1 MPEIDN
7 KVISITFNNEQ
18 FLKDVA
24 DTIKVIEELNQA
36 ASGKNIDT
44 SGIDGLSRAFR
55 SASGGLTRDV
65 HSVIQTITGLSEA
78 TNANFQTGGIDALR
92 KALENTGTT
101 AVDVEDT
108 ITSLQQLSKT
118 GVAYAGDLGISTTGQ
133 SIREESAI
141 TRGAITQDIDD
152 VTNSFSMM
160 EMLMMGVMMNLGNKA
175 VEIGS
180 MAVSS
185 LTRGFRDGWGEYN
198 SLVNSTQTI
207 LANTERYGTTM
218 DDVSDALGELNK
230 YADLTT
236 YAFSDMT
243 RNIGYFTTAGVDLE
257 DSVTAIQGLS
267 NVGALFG
274 ADAQAVAR
282 AGYQVS
288 QAMSA
293 GVIKLMDWRSMIN
306 AGMGGQALQDELITT
321 AAVMSGTSVD
331 AMNDYIES
339 LGGFNASLQEGWL
352 TSDIFLETMRKFAG
366 QSREYYESL
375 TDEAGNRLYSDEEI
389 DRLVQLGETALE
401 SATKVRTFQQMMD
414 AFQESIGSGWQQT
427 FSLIIGNLEE
437 AKEFWT
443 PINDILTNIANS
455 FFDFQNGTLEIWR
468 EFGGRE
474 ELLKGLE
481 NILTGISN
489 VLSAIGLGFRDAFG
503 SQYSVGNRLVQVTEA
518 FTDLTESL
526 VLSEEELGYLRD
538 FFGGI
543 FEPISLVVDIIYELV
558 RAFFNAGDAVN
569 GVETTADG
577 LMSGTRE
584 FRKSIL
590 AVLGYIGSI
599 LKAGAQFIRD
609 NKTVRKVIQVFAKV
623 VKTTFGTIAR
633 IIAAPFVLF
642 YQIWERYNIG
652 EKLEEFWNKV
662 VIYFIPIVDAVNEVR
677 DAFKSWF
684 DFTKTNIGG
693 LITSLGGPL
702 AILEDT
708 FGSLIKLFK
717 DLFDPTVSI
726 SEAFSNFINAM
737 QHGKMSIVIEAIQ
750 SSLGNLWAQLQ
761 NTTIGQWF
769 SDLKTQIQNA
779 WDSIAQTDFGKWISE
794 IISSISDFLGLDTV
808 EWETFWDTTKTVV
821 TTIADSVS
829 TGWEKIK
836 SFFTELFDIFKDW
849 LGISDDTEDAADTL
863 SSSFGAIGGE
873 MMEGQIA
880 QLPIVAET
888 VRNAIIGITET
899 IVDAEKAIPDPKES
913 KFLEFLAAIP
923 EKINLVV
930 DGIAHS
936 KVIKN
941 VKEFFILMYNKIQ
954 GFLNQDLYE
963 QGADILTFFR
973 NAVDLLNN
981 ALGDFMGVDD
991 FSFNII
997 GLIRFVGAAIS
1008 ALINTF
1014 ADIDADALANVGKI
1028 VDMVCHVLYAVAASN
1043 IAGAAYQ
1050 FNKTLSTMASAFEA
1064 TKTALVETAKAAKW
1078 TAIANM
1084 LASFAAV
1091 LITIMAVIFGF
1102 AVLAKDHLGEML
1114 IGVGLIILVIASL
1127 SIAISHIID
1136 TSKTLGKNNAIG
1148 SISNLIKSITTMLI
1162 VLIGVL
1168 LALIGTAYL
1177 LNLALAYDDTGT
1189 FSAVLTGMTIIFG
1202 AIIIALVSFV
1212 GYLLSQAREFEKKGG
1227 ERSLNAVG
1235 NLIAAV
1241 NGFMISVVI
1250 MVTALLADIML
1261 FTKFINYVYS
1271 NSLDLEFI
1279 TAIMFVIG
1287 IVGLAIAGVGLM
1299 IKVAREVASGST
1311 INPKEFKTTVVI
1323 LGGLLALV
1331 VLSVSILILAMT
1343 GLVWLMS
1350 SNGHNIGEFAA
1361 AFGMIAGLLVI
1372 LFAGIWLIA
1381 KAIQTMSQFS
1391 IGVGGLWS
1399 AFGVIV
1405 LTLVVIGGFIAG
1417 ILWVGME
1424 IANRISDLNTFVT
1437 IMKVL
1442 GISLIAVIGTILAI
1456 GLIISKVNVS
1466 DATWRELTVLGIAM
1480 FEVVIALGAISFAM
1494 SMLITTMAES
1504 GFLSQGGNLWQVMWT
1519 IVIMLGV
1526 VVAILAAVAILTKTN
1541 VISDAEIGNM
1551 IAIAGAI
1558 TIASL
1563 AFILIAQALASVT
1576 SVAND
1581 PGFVKAA
1588 IALGVC
1594 FAVIGGVLIALTAI
1608 SKKTIAPVMASALSI
1623 LIASLAFGV
1632 IAQAIS
1638 YIASIPIDQLIT
1650 AAVVMGAL
1658 TFIMGVLLTALTAIG
1673 AGTGGIGVGAIF
1685 AAAAAILALGGAYY
1699 FIGLGVKAFG
1709 EGCKKTVSAIA
1720 KFADALNNLKNIDVD
1735 GIKIKIAGILG
1746 IATKVVETLVKLA
1759 PKIGEVVYL
1768 VIKGV
1773 MMGAVAGF
1781 QEGIIIGI
1789 GTIAQAIVDYA
1800 PIIVEALVQIGTIF
1814 VQVIH
1819 GILEYCVEVAS
1830 ADFGPG
1836 GMVRTL
1842 AVSIGDFVVWLSGK
1856 MAQWSIELVDSVL
1869 EGLCTALSDENK
1881 LQSILL
1887 RIQILWL
1894 RIKQGFMD
1902 ILGFPSLS
1910 ALGSA
1915 LVLNLMNGV
1924 IETLQLIGNVAMP
1937 PVLRDALEEAGL
1949 DFNGFIDDLQG
1960 TLSSAENEAISDM
1973 YDTSDIEDDIASL
1986 TTRLAELD
1994 RTAGQAMYNP
2004 AEYYSNLANA
2014 ADGANSSTSSLFDTI
2029 GSRIRSLIGIGDDF
2043 SISDLFGDLFNHS
2056 GGGGGR
2062 GFDLSS
2068 LTDNLGGL
2076 SDIFGSFDLSGIFNT
2091 DSLTTFNLGL
2101 GDTVDIL
2108 GSDTLSNPVISPVI
2122 DDTQFNLGLADME
2135 NTWHNAEFDSVAVDA
2150 GNSMLLRERSEG
2162 DATTDGATSVSYTQI
2177 INNATQRSPIE
2188 VYRDTRSLIQ
2198 GEF

>member
-55 SASGGLTRDV
+55 SAASGLNRDV
-65 HSVIQTITGLSEA
+65 ESVTHAITGLGEA
-78 TNANFQTGGIDALR
+78 TNVNFQTGGIDALR
-92 KALENTGTT
+92 KALENTGMT

-108 ITSLQQLSKT
+108 IASLQQLSKT

-218 DDVSDALGELNK
+218 DDVSEALGELNK

-243 RNIGYFTTAGVDLE
+243 RNIGYFTTAGVNLE

-306 AGMGGQALQDELITT
+306 AGMGGQALQDELIET
-321 AAVMSGTSVD
+321 AAVMSGTSID

-339 LGGFNASLQEGWL
+339 LGGFNASLQQGWL

-389 DRLVQLGETALE
+389 DRLVQLGETAME

-443 PINDILTNIANS
+443 PINDILTNISNA

-503 SQYSVGNRLVQVTEA
+503 SQYSIGNRLVQVTEA

-577 LMSGTRE
+577 LFNGAKNLRTALLS
-584 FRKSIL
+584 
-590 AVLGYIGSI
+590 VLGYIGSI
-599 LKAGAQFIRD
+599 LKAGAQFIRE

-623 VKTTFGTIAR
+623 VKTTFGAIAR

-652 EKLEEFWNKV
+652 EKLEEFWNNV
-662 VIYFIPIVDAVNEVR
+662 VAYFLPIIDVVEDVKNAFEDWFNSARNNFNTLFGNLDPLDVLINTFLAV
-677 DAFKSWF
+677 KQ
-684 DFTKTNIGG
+684 
-693 LITSLGGPL
+693 
-702 AILEDT
+702 
-708 FGSLIKLFK
+708 LFS
-717 DLFDPTVSI
+717 DLFDPTISI
-726 SEAFSNFINAM
+726 SEAFERFKNALSE
-737 QHGKMSIVIEAIQ
+737 GGLSSVIEFVRTEL
-750 SSLGNLWAQLQ
+750 SRLWDTLKDTAL
-761 NTTIGQWF
+761 GQWF
-769 SDLKTQIQNA
+769 LDLKTQIQNA
-779 WDSIAQTDFGKWISE
+779 WDAFAQTNIGRWISSV
-794 IISSISDFLGLDTV
+794 IDSIRDFLGLDTIS
-808 EWETFWDTTKTVV
+808 WETFWDTTKTVV

-829 TGWEKIK
+829 TGWGKIK
-836 SFFTELFDIFKDW
+836 GFFTELFDILKDW
-849 LGISDDTEDAADTL
+849 FGFSDDTEAAAETMSD
-863 SSSFGAIGGE
+863 SFGAIGGG

-880 QLPIVAET
+880 QLPIVASS
-888 VRNAIIGITET
+888 VSNAILE
-899 IVDAEKAIPDPKES
+899 IVRAAENAEKMIPDPNNS
-913 KFLEFLAAIP
+913 SFLSYLASIP
-923 EKINLVV
+923 EKINT
-930 DGIAHS
+930 IISSITHS

-941 VKEFFILMYNKIQ
+941 IKEFFILLINPIKE
-954 GFLNQDLYE
+954 FFNQDLHE
-963 QGADILTFFR
+963 QKDDVLSFFS
-973 NAVDLLNN
+973 NALEKIKDVLLNLLGLAGDGVPTGISLIFQSIGN
-981 ALGDFMGVDD
+981 AIVVFLNTFGNIDEKAMLRVRELAVLLAGVLSIITGLKLAAAFSKLASGAQLLAKGWQQAEEATLEFAKSRKWSAIRDVLIAFAVALFAILAIVLVIALAIKSDYLLYILAGFVAIALVLRILCSGIINIEKAAKGIKGNVLSDVSSILLNVSKILFGIVLAMGAIVGIA
-991 FSFNII
+991 FAITKII
-997 GLIRFVGAAIS
+997 ETDESGYFVYILFGVLAFFVVMCTVITIFIS
-1008 ALINTF
+1008 ALMRTAKKIST
-1014 ADIDADALANVGKI
+1014 VGQWKA
-1028 VDMVCHVLYAVAASN
+1028 YQAVAGVV
-1043 IAGAAYQ
+1043 GAV
-1050 FNKTLSTMASAFEA
+1050 S
-1064 TKTALVETAKAAKW
+1064 
-1078 TAIANM
+1078 
-1084 LASFAAV
+1084 
-1091 LITIMAVIFGF
+1091 
-1102 AVLAKDHLGEML
+1102 
-1114 IGVGLIILVIASL
+1114 GLL
-1127 SIAISHIID
+1127 
-1136 TSKTLGKNNAIG
+1136 
-1148 SISNLIKSITTMLI
+1148 
-1162 VLIGVL
+1162 
-1168 LALIGTAYL
+1168 
-1177 LNLALAYDDTGT
+1177 
-1189 FSAVLTGMTIIFG
+1189 
-1202 AIIIALVSFV
+1202 
-1212 GYLLSQAREFEKKGG
+1212 
-1227 ERSLNAVG
+1227 
-1235 NLIAAV
+1235 
-1241 NGFMISVVI
+1241 
-1250 MVTALLADIML
+1250 
-1261 FTKFINYVYS
+1261 
-1271 NSLDLEFI
+1271 
-1279 TAIMFVIG
+1279 IG
-1287 IVGLAIAGVGLM
+1287 IVILMGGLILSIITLTLFFKAIDMFNLYDEFQIALGLVVTILGIAAIGVWLVLSM
-1299 IKVAREVASGST
+1299 AKNISSSVAA
-1311 INPKEFKTTVVI
+1311 INPKEFRKVMTTITTFMLVMAASIGILIGCMVLLVQMMGDSYTVRDNFIVAAVI
-1323 LGGLLALV
+1323 VAGLLIALLGGLSLIFRAMSGMAKTSAGKLWNSFGIMLATTLAL
-1331 VLSVSILILAMT
+1331 
-1343 GLVWLMS
+1343 
-1350 SNGHNIGEFAA
+1350 AA
-1361 AFGMIAGLLVI
+1361 IAGALVY
-1372 LFAGIWLIA
+1372 FGNE
-1381 KAIQTMSQFS
+1381 MS
-1391 IGVGGLWS
+1391 
-1399 AFGVIV
+1399 
-1405 LTLVVIGGFIAG
+1405 
-1417 ILWVGME
+1417 
-1424 IANRISDLNTFVT
+1424 D
-1437 IMKVL
+1437 K
-1442 GISLIAVIGTILAI
+1442 
-1456 GLIISKVNVS
+1456 VS
-1466 DATWRELTVLGIAM
+1466 DMDKLQ
-1480 FEVVIALGAISFAM
+1480 
-1494 SMLITTMAES
+1494 SMLITMGVTLTGVIAAVVIILALASTVAVSKLLWRNLGLLAAAMFGMIVSLGLISLSLSILVYTLGTS
-1504 GFLSQGGNLWQVMWT
+1504 GFLSQGGNLWQVMGT
-1519 IVIMLGV
+1519 ILIMLGV
-1526 VVAILAAVAILTKTN
+1526 VVSILTLVAILTKTN

-1551 IAIAGAI
+1551 MAIAGAI
-1558 TIASL
+1558 TLASL
-1563 AFILIAQALASVT
+1563 AFIMIAGALALVT
-1576 SVAND
+1576 SIAND

-1594 FAVIGGVLIALTAI
+1594 FAIIGGVLIALTAI
-1608 SKKTIAPVMASALSI
+1608 SKKTIAPVMASAASI
-1623 LIASLAFGV
+1623 LVASLAFGK
-1632 IAQAIS
+1632 IAKAIS
-1638 YIASIPIDQLIT
+1638 SIASIPIDQLI
-1650 AAVVMGAL
+1650 AAAGVMGAL
-1658 TFIMGVLLTALTAIG
+1658 TFIMGVLLVALTAIG
-1673 AGTGGIGVGAIF
+1673 AGTGGWGALAIA
-1685 AAAAAILALGGAYY
+1685 AAAAAILALGEAYQLM
-1699 FIGLGVKAFG
+1699 GLGVMAFG
-1709 EGCKKTVSAIA
+1709 EGCEKTVSAIDG
-1720 KFADALNNLKNIDVD
+1720 FADALNSLKDIDVD
-1735 GIKIKIAGILG
+1735 GIKIKISGILG
-1746 IATKVVETLVKLA
+1746 IATKVVEKLLELA
-1759 PKIGEVVYL
+1759 PKIGKVVYL

-1789 GTIAQAIVDYA
+1789 GTIAQSIVDYA

-1819 GILEYCVEVAS
+1819 GILEYCVETVS

-1836 GMVRTL
+1836 GMIRTL

-1924 IETLQLIGNVAMP
+1924 IETLQRIVNVEMS
-1937 PVLRDALEEAGL
+1937 PVLRDALSAAGL
-1949 DFNGFIDDLQG
+1949 DLNGFVDELQG
-1960 TLSSAENEAISDM
+1960 TLTSAENIAIADM
-1973 YDTSDIEDDIASL
+1973 YDTSSIEDDINSLTASL
-1986 TTRLAELD
+1986 AALD
-1994 RTAGQAMYNP
+1994 RSTGQAMYNP
-2004 AEYYSNLANA
+2004 TEYFSNLANA
-2014 ADGANSSTSSLFDTI
+2014 ADGANSTTSSLFDTI

-2043 SISDLFGDLFNHS
+2043 SITDLLGDLFNHS

-2062 GFDLSS
+2062 FGLSS

-2108 GSDTLSNPVISPVI
+2108 GSDALSNMVFTPVI
-2122 DDTQFNLGLADME
+2122 DDTQFNLDLADME
-2135 NTWHNAEFDSVAVDA
+2135 NTWNNAEFDSVAVDA

-2188 VYRDTRSLIQ
+2188 IYRDTRSLIQ

>member
-1 MPEIDN
+1 MSDIDN
-7 KVISITFNNEQ
+7 KVVSISFNNKQ
-18 FLKDVA
+18 FLKDVS
-24 DTIKVIEELNQA
+24 DTIEVIEELNEA
-36 ASGKNIDT
+36 TSGKHIDT

-55 SASGGLTRDV
+55 SAANGLNRDV
-65 HSVIQTITGLSEA
+65 ESVTNAISGLGDA
-78 TNANFQTGGIDALR
+78 TNVNFQTGGIDALR
-92 KALENTGTT
+92 KALENAGMT

-389 DRLVQLGETALE
+389 DRLVQLGETAME

-443 PINDILTNIANS
+443 PINDILTNISNA

-503 SQYSVGNRLVQVTEA
+503 SQYSIGNRLVQVTEA

-543 FEPISLVVDIIYELV
+543 FEPISLVVDIIYELI

-652 EKLEEFWNKV
+652 EKLEEFWNNV
-662 VIYFIPIVDAVNEVR
+662 VAYFLPIIDVVEDVKNVFEDWFNSARNNFNTLFGDLDPLDVLINTFLAV
-677 DAFKSWF
+677 KQ
-684 DFTKTNIGG
+684 
-693 LITSLGGPL
+693 
-702 AILEDT
+702 
-708 FGSLIKLFK
+708 LFS
-717 DLFDPTVSI
+717 DLFDPTISI
-726 SEAFSNFINAM
+726 SEAFERFKNALSE
-737 QHGKMSIVIEAIQ
+737 GGLSSVIEFVRTEL
-750 SSLGNLWAQLQ
+750 SRLWDTLKDTAL
-761 NTTIGQWF
+761 GQWF
-769 SDLKTQIQNA
+769 LDLKTQIQNA
-779 WDSIAQTDFGKWISE
+779 WDAFAQTNIGRWISSV
-794 IISSISDFLGLDTV
+794 IDSIRDFLGLDTIS
-808 EWETFWDTTKTVV
+808 WETFWDTTKTVV

-829 TGWEKIK
+829 TGWGKIK
-836 SFFTELFDIFKDW
+836 GFFTELFDILKDW
-849 LGISDDTEDAADTL
+849 FGFSDDTEAAAETMSD
-863 SSSFGAIGGE
+863 SFGAIGGG

-880 QLPIVAET
+880 QLSVVGET
-888 VRNAIIGITET
+888 VRSTILGMTEAIVT
-899 IVDAEKAIPDPKES
+899 AEKAIPDPKES
-913 KFLEFLAAIP
+913 KFLEFLASIP
-923 EKINLVV
+923 EHVNNIVMS
-930 DGIAHS
+930 ITQS
-936 KVIKN
+936 KVVKN
-941 VKEFFILMYNKIQ
+941 IKEFFILLTNSISA
-954 GFLNQDLYE
+954 FFSQDLHE
-963 QGADILTFFR
+963 QGGDILTWIHDR
-973 NAVDLLNN
+973 IEDLEEVIQSISGV
-981 ALGDFMGVDD
+981 GDFEFGKTSIFELIGGMIT
-991 FSFNII
+991 SF
-997 GLIRFVGAAIS
+997 
-1008 ALINTF
+1008 INTF
-1014 ADIDADALANVGKI
+1014 
-1028 VDMVCHVLYAVAASN
+1028 SN
-1043 IAGAAYQ
+1043 IDETALKRVHDIITEVVRVVDVAIFLGLAQSLTNFSSAAQAGAKGWMYGQ
-1050 FNKTLSTMASAFEA
+1050 Q
-1064 TKTALVETAKAAKW
+1064 ALLEMQKAAKW
-1078 TAIANM
+1078 SAV
-1084 LASFAAV
+1084 AAV
-1091 LITIMAVIFGF
+1091 LTSLAVTLLTVFAIIMGI
-1102 AVLAKDHLGEML
+1102 AVLIQDPAYAAGLVVGAGVIVGIFVL
-1114 IGVGLIILVIASL
+1114 IGYLIDKITKNAKTIKPGALRGIDRMLSSVATILLSIVIALAGFVAIVYFTSKIFQGL
-1127 SIAISHIID
+1127 STKGKIYFGVTAFVLTVIMGLMAAFVLVLLNVMSGFIAAAETGYKIGPVAKAFDSISHIL
-1136 TSKTLGKNNAIG
+1136 TSMA
-1148 SISNLIKSITTMLI
+1148 
-1162 VLIGVL
+1162 VLIGGL
-1168 LALIGTAYL
+1168 
-1177 LNLALAYDDTGT
+1177 
-1189 FSAVLTGMTIIFG
+1189 VLTIIGFTYFIKSLDGDFTPLLIALGIVG
-1202 AIIIALVSFV
+1202 AI
-1212 GYLLSQAREFEKKGG
+1212 
-1227 ERSLNAVG
+1227 
-1235 NLIAAV
+1235 LIVAA
-1241 NGFMISVVI
+1241 GA
-1250 MVTALLADIML
+1250 VTALVAISSAVSSSTNNLNPRSFSKAIFTLSLLLMAVTLAIGVLVGVVVALVYVMQNVDNYKE
-1261 FTKFINYVYS
+1261 KFI
-1271 NSLDLEFI
+1271 LA
-1279 TAIMFVIG
+1279 TG
-1287 IVGLAIAGVGLM
+1287 IVFALTVAVLGLFSLLIFCLAQLTANEVKKIIAGMGIIIVTLAAIAGFILLFM
-1299 IKVAREVASGST
+1299 WQADT
-1311 INPKEFKTTVVI
+1311 ITKNTKDLNSLWQVLGMMGATLLAVI
-1323 LGGLLALV
+1323 LAL
-1331 VLSVSILILAMT
+1331 
-1343 GLVWLMS
+1343 
-1350 SNGHNIGEFAA
+1350 
-1361 AFGMIAGLLVI
+1361 
-1372 LFAGIWLIA
+1372 
-1381 KAIQTMSQFS
+1381 
-1391 IGVGGLWS
+1391 
-1399 AFGVIV
+1399 
-1405 LTLVVIGGFIAG
+1405 
-1417 ILWVGME
+1417 
-1424 IANRISDLNTFVT
+1424 
-1437 IMKVL
+1437 
-1442 GISLIAVIGTILAI
+1442 LAI
-1456 GLIISKVNVS
+1456 GLIVNQVDPSK
-1466 DATWRELTVLGIAM
+1466 ATFQVLGVLGLAMIELVIGMAGIA
-1480 FEVVIALGAISFAM
+1480 FAM
-1494 SMLITTMAES
+1494 SMLINTMAKS
-1504 GFLSQGGNLWQVMWT
+1504 GFLSQGGNLWQVMGT
-1519 IVIMLGV
+1519 ILIMLGV

-1563 AFILIAQALASVT
+1563 AFIMIAGALALVT
-1576 SVAND
+1576 SIAND
-1581 PGFVKAA
+1581 PGFITAA

-1608 SKKTIAPVMASALSI
+1608 SKKNIAAVMVSALSI
-1623 LIASLAFGV
+1623 VAASVAFGI

-1638 YIASIPIDQLIT
+1638 YIASIPIDQLI
-1650 AAVVMGAL
+1650 AAAGVMGAL
-1658 TFIMGVLLTALTAIG
+1658 TFIMGVLLVALTAIG
-1673 AGTGGIGVGAIF
+1673 AGTGGWGALAIA
-1685 AAAAAILALGGAYY
+1685 AAAAAIMALGAAYY
-1699 FIGLGVKAFG
+1699 YIGLGVMAFG

-1720 KFADALNNLKNIDVD
+1720 KFADALNSLKDIDVD

-1789 GTIAQAIVDYA
+1789 GTIAQSIVDYA

-1819 GILEYCVEVAS
+1819 GILEYCVETVS

-1836 GMVRTL
+1836 GMIRTL

-1902 ILGFPSLS
+1902 ILGFPNLR

-2043 SISDLFGDLFNHS
+2043 NISDLLGDLFNHS

-2062 GFDLSS
+2062 GFDLPS

-2188 VYRDTRSLIQ
+2188 IYRDTRSLIQ